1 VKHEPILLAFIPHT
15 PSPIELGVVLV
26 ILFGTLETS
35 AVASLG
41 VGGLRLKSARDRCLK
56 QNVPDA
62 KQLSFPN
69 GLHVKWIWAVR
80 RWIATTVDVCCTQCN
95 CLHSL
100 GGSGAPDA
108 ALGLPFGLPEG
119 AAHDRTR
126 PRFTESTGRMG
137 QHFSTAPS
145 WKVSQ
150 GGGCN
155 LHGRPRSP
163 SSDGVPQMARAQ

>member
-1 VKHEPILLAFIPHT
+1 MKHEPILLAFIPHT

-26 ILFGTLETS
+26 IFFGTLETS

-95 CLHSL
+95 CLHSR

-108 ALGLPFGLPEG
+108 ALGLPFGLPEARRMTAPAPASRNRLAGWG
-119 AAHDRTR
+119 AALFHSFLMESLPGRWMSCSRAPRKSLQWRRTS
-126 PRFTESTGRMG
+126 EG
-137 QHFSTAPS
+137 
-145 WKVSQ
+145 
-150 GGGCN
+150 
-155 LHGRPRSP
+155 
-163 SSDGVPQMARAQ
+163 